1 MQPFQILTRRERRTV
16 LAAACVA
23 SLGVFSATLLPFA
36 NDGNT
41 PWFDASSDLA
51 LAAQLCDAAP
61 NSSRRHVCLREVAH
75 AAAQQPSSPILL
87 ARH

>member
-16 LAAACVA
+16 LVAAFVA

-51 LAAQLCDAAP
+51 LAAQLCDDAP
-61 NSSRRHVCLREVAH
+61 NSSRRHMCLRKVAQ
-75 AAAQQPSSPILL
+75 AAALQASSPILL

>member
-16 LAAACVA
+16 LVVA
-23 SLGVFSATLLPFA
+23 FVANLGVFSATLLPFA

-51 LAAQLCDAAP
+51 LAAQLCGDAP
-61 NSSRRHVCLREVAH
+61 NSSRRHVCLRKIAH
-75 AAAQQPSSPILL
+75 TAALQASAPILL